1 MNFVDLTFADWT
13 ALLLPLFVALDPV
26 GLLPPY
32 IQLTAKLKPA
42 QKVQFLKGSFLVASL
57 VGLLFIP
64 VGPLVLKALGL
75 ITGDLQVAGGLL
87 LIVIA
92 LRDIAGAGKLI
103 PKENP
108 KTLGV
113 VPFGVPLLVGPAVLA
128 TLLLLLGHFGYLLTA
143 FSLAVNLVAGWLFLS
158 KAGFLLDRLGSNG
171 VRVLSK
177 LAALLLMAYAVMMIR
192 VGVFSFLPH
201 I

>member
-1 MNFVDLTFADWT
+1 
-13 ALLLPLFVALDPV
+13 
-26 GLLPPY
+26 
-32 IQLTAKLKPA
+32 
-42 QKVQFLKGSFLVASL
+42 
-57 VGLLFIP
+57 
-64 VGPLVLKALGL
+64 
-75 ITGDLQVAGGLL
+75 VAGGLL

-92 LRDIAGAGKLI
+92 LRDIAGGGKFI

-108 KTLGV
+108 KSLGV

-158 KAGFLLDRLGSNG
+158 KAGFLLDRLGPNG

-192 VGVFSFLPH
+192 VGVFSLLPH
-201 I
+201 A